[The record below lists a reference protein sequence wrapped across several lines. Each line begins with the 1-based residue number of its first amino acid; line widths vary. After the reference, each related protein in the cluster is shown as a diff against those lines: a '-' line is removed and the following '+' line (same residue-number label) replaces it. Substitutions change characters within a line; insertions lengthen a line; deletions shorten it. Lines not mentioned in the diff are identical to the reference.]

1 MVRNEVL
8 TRKVVGIWL
17 ATCLKPL
24 NCTGE
29 SIRIR
34 FKVILI
40 KLNIRLIIR
49 LLNKYIK
56 IRWLN
61 VDHTLVK
68 SRHTAVCP
76 PSSSKKTD
84 TPAVGYITRTI
95 SGQVRPTYNSK
106 SILSTHMKF
115 LVSVEI
121 YLLI

>member
-1 MVRNEVL
+1 MSFFKEMFLICYKMVRNEVL

-49 LLNKYIK
+49 LLNS
-56 IRWLN
+56 LF
-61 VDHTLVK
+61 
-68 SRHTAVCP
+68 
-76 PSSSKKTD
+76 
-84 TPAVGYITRTI
+84 
-95 SGQVRPTYNSK
+95 YNK
-106 SILSTHMKF
+106 
-115 LVSVEI
+115 
-121 YLLI
+121 